1 MKVLLLLPTILLVVI
16 IRNHKHWI
24 THEKIKDIV
33 TLNFWRHVFYAT
45 ALSFMGFNIITSLT
59 SSNDT
64 TTQTIISLPIVY
76 VYSILFSPLIEELIC
91 RKFVF
96 GWLDKRF
103 GFIIA
108 ALMSSLVFAIPHF
121 SFSLALGYIW
131 LGLVWS
137 WHYKKSE
144 NILVTIVS
152 HSIYNYIT
160 ILLMSMG
167 G

>member
-1 MKVLLLLPTILLVVI
+1 M
-16 IRNHKHWI
+16 
-24 THEKIKDIV
+24 KDIV

-45 ALSFMGFNIITSLT
+45 ALSFIGFNIIASLT

-64 TTQTIISLPIVY
+64 ITQTIISLPIVY

-91 RKFVF
+91 RKFMF
-96 GWLDKRF
+96 GCLDKRF

-108 ALMSSLVFAIPHF
+108 ALTSSLFFAIPHF
-121 SFSLALGYIW
+121 SLSLALGYIW

>member
-1 MKVLLLLPTILLVVI
+1 MKVLLLLPTVLLVVI
-16 IRNHKHWI
+16 IRNHKHWV

-33 TLNFWRHVFYAT
+33 TLNFWRHIFYAT
-45 ALSFMGFNIITSLT
+45 ALSFIGFNVITSLT

-64 TTQTIISLPIVY
+64 TTTIISLPIVY
-76 VYSILFSPLIEELIC
+76 IYSILFSPLIEELIC
-91 RKFVF
+91 RKFMF
-96 GWLDKRF
+96 GWLDKKL
-103 GFIIA
+103 GFIVA
-108 ALMSSLVFAIPHF
+108 ALVSSLVFAIPHF
-121 SFSLALGYIW
+121 NFSLVLGYIW